1 MKKSDLTNIS
11 FLFLNKQTSKIDA
24 GTRKKIMGLVRQG
37 HQAAKEIED
46 AGKVLRETA
55 TNEEKEAVKLV
66 QECEEKRQNDNSYEP
81 SEDEK
86 AAIKVANEFEAT
98 YTEAMKKVH
107 DEEVELAEKFTTEDI
122 DNIVAAYDIVYGQA
136 LYLEE
141 HLVINK

>member
-1 MKKSDLTNIS
+1 MKKLDLTNIS

-46 AGKVLRETA
+46 AEKVLRETA

-66 QECEEKRQNDNSYEP
+66 QECEEKRKKGNYEP
-81 SEDEK
+81 SEAEK
-86 AAIKVANEFEAT
+86 AAIKVADEFDAT
-98 YTEAMKKVH
+98 ITEAMKKVH

-136 LYLEE
+136 LYIEE
-141 HLVINK
+141 HLVSK

>member
-1 MKKSDLTNIS
+1 MKKLDLTNIS

-46 AGKVLRETA
+46 AEKVLRETA

-66 QECEEKRQNDNSYEP
+66 QECEEKRKKGNYEP
-81 SEDEK
+81 SEAEK
-86 AAIKVANEFEAT
+86 AAIKVADEFDAT
-98 YTEAMKKVH
+98 ITEAMKKVH

>member
-1 MKKSDLTNIS
+1 MKKFDLVNI
-11 FLFLNKQTSKIDA
+11 FALFRDKQTSKIDTE
-24 GTRKKIMGLVRQG
+24 TRKKIMGLVRQG
-37 HQAAKEIED
+37 YQAAKEIED

-55 TNEEKEAVKLV
+55 TKEEKEAVKIV
-66 QECEEKRQNDNSYEP
+66 QECEEKRLNDNSYEP
-81 SEDEK
+81 SEEEK
-86 AAIKVANEFEAT
+86 EAIKVANEFGAT

-141 HLVINK
+141 HLVNK

>member
-1 MKKSDLTNIS
+1 MKKLDLTNTS

-46 AGKVLRETA
+46 AEKVLRETA